1 MKNLIYKTKL
11 KTFMTSKKFIKNYKN
26 NFINLI
32 KNSNFENQIVKSAN
46 ILKECKKNNNKVIL
60 FGNGASASIAN
71 HVSVDLTKNSK
82 FRSVNFN
89 ESNLITC
96 FANDYGYE
104 NWIKEALNFY
114 YDKGDVVILISSSG
128 NSKNIIK
135 AANWCKKVKAKLI
148 SLSGHRKSNKL
159 NKINKNSISFWVNSM
174 SYNYVEVS
182 HLFILLCLSD
192 TLIGKSI
199 YKST

>member
-1 MKNLIYKTKL
+1 MSSI
-11 KTFMTSKKFIKNYKN
+11 KFIKNYKN
-26 NFINLI
+26 NYIKLL
-32 KNSNFENQIVKSAN
+32 KNSIFENQIVKAAN
-46 ILKECKKNNNKVIL
+46 LLKECKKNNNKVII

-114 YDKGDVVILISSSG
+114 YDSGDVVILVSSSG
-128 NSKNIIK
+128 NSKNIVN
-135 AANWCKKVKAKLI
+135 AAGWCKKNNAKLI
-148 SLSGHRKSNKL
+148 SLSGHRKTNKL
-159 NKINKNSISFWVNSM
+159 NKINKNGISFWVNSM
-174 SYNYVEVS
+174 SYNYVEIS

-192 TLIGKSI
+192 ALIGKAV
-199 YKST
+199 YKSN